1 MKRFKFIL
9 RFLIIIEIALLM
21 VSCNQAT
28 ETQEVADAIESPPT
42 QTSLPPTPTA
52 MPPTETQVPPTE
64 TEVLPTTTNVP
75 PTKTPTSEPINLT
88 EVAFT
93 ASDLLGTWILEARP
107 DTGMILEVKNICKY
121 FEKEGSVGIGA
132 YDLNGD
138 VVTFTDY
145 DCIKLVGGVV
155 QMYTC
160 SADYKVTFYKD
171 DNDQA
176 YLTFELIGEDE
187 HTYRKWVTSFVSLW
201 IKVE

>member
-1 MKRFKFIL
+1 MIL
-9 RFLIIIEIALLM
+9 FWIAVLLVGCAQAAETLEEAAIIE
-21 VSCNQAT
+21 SSPT
-28 ETQEVADAIESPPT
+28 KTQ
-42 QTSLPPTPTA
+42 LPPTPTA
-52 MPPTETQVPPTE
+52 IPPTETQVPPSE
-64 TEVLPTTTNVP
+64 TEVPPTATEVP
-75 PTKTPTSEPINLT
+75 PTETPSTEPTKILT
-88 EVAFT
+88 EVGFT
-93 ASDLLGTWILEARP
+93 EADLLGTWILEARP

-121 FEKEGSVGIGA
+121 FEKAGTAGIGA

-145 DCIKLVGGVV
+145 DCIKLVEGVV

-160 SADYKVTFYKD
+160 SADYKVTFFKD

-201 IKVE
+201 I